1 MPFDRRHEDKRKLA
15 AVICS
20 ALAILGV
27 YVLIYSFIW
36 KSWITQLDRDHASF
50 TPKDLGGSDSVSF
63 PDN

>member
-1 MPFDRRHEDKRKLA
+1 MPFDRHHEDKRKLA